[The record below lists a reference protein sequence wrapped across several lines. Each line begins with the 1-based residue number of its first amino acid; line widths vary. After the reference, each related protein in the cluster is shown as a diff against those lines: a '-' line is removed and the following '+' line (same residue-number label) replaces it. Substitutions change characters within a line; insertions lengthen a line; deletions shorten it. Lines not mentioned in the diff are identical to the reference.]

1 MALAS
6 TASHRYA
13 DALVEAAEHSGQLD
27 QVKAELSNFAAAME
41 QSFELKNVLL
51 NPVFTKEE
59 RSRAL
64 DALMSHLSL
73 SQTTQRFVRLVVAKD
88 RIAELQQMSEVVQDL
103 ADAKEG
109 RVRAEIHTASELSA
123 DATEQLRRALE
134 KKTGKRIELSITV
147 DKTLI
152 GGIQAKVGSRVF
164 DGTIRSELTRL
175 RGILEARE

>member
-13 DALVEAAEHSGQLD
+13 DALVEAAEKAGQIER
-27 QVKAELSNFAAAME
+27 VKTEIQTFAAAME

-64 DALMSHLSL
+64 SALMKKLGL
-73 SQTTQRFVRLVVAKD
+73 LEITERFLTLIVDKD
-88 RIAELQQMSEVVQDL
+88 RIAELGQMAEVVRDL

-109 RVRAEIHTASELSA
+109 RVRAEVRAAGELSP
-123 DATEQLRRALE
+123 DAAEQLRRALE
-134 KKTGKRIELSITV
+134 KKTGKKIELQITV
-147 DKTLI
+147 DPSLI
-152 GGIQAKVGSRVF
+152 GGIQAKVGSQVF
-164 DGTIRSELTRL
+164 DGTIRAELSRL
-175 RGILEARE
+175 RGLLEARD